1 MGEVGVTSGDALCP
15 LLKQKQHHTKVV
27 PWIESLQPL
36 QANPFKTGQSCQRPQ
51 LHELGRIVETKKI
64 L

>member
-15 LLKQKQHHTKVV
+15 LLKQEQHHTKVV

-36 QANPFKTGQSCQRPQ
+36 QANPFKTGQSCQHPQ